1 MSTNLDGVKIRVYMP
16 VWMQVIEAEKD
27 GIKGIYLD
35 NLALLSSQKIILFD
49 CYNLGFSY
57 LFLYT

>member
-16 VWMQVIEAEKD
+16 VWIQVIEAEKD

-35 NLALLSSQKIILFD
+35 NLALL
-49 CYNLGFSY
+49 
-57 LFLYT
+57 